1 MESCKLL
8 PLHEESVF
16 GMATAR
22 PPDENIAW
30 KVWVGSI
37 VGVVLSTVAVI
48 ARIVARRLSAAE
60 FWWDDFFIVFALV
73 SRSSTDV

>member
-1 MESCKLL
+1 
-8 PLHEESVF
+8 
-16 GMATAR
+16 MAPAL

-48 ARIVARRLSAAE
+48 ARVIARRLSAAE
-60 FWWDDFFIVFALV
+60 FWWDDLFIVLALV
-73 SRSSTDV
+73 SEAWNGQRTDMHS